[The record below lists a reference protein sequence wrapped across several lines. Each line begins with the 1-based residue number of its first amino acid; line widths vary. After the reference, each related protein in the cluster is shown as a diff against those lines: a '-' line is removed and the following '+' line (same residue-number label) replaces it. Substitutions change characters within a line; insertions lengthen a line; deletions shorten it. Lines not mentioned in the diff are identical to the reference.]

1 MWRWHQSRGIVHS
14 QSTAAGDSVVIIG
27 TTSNNH
33 HHSITTCI
41 QCMAY
46 HAACNMLQQ
55 SDMSDTNT
63 HTHTHTHT
71 HTLQCVAL
79 VQIAMQ
85 SLQCLAT
92 KTTAALSHHQHDTS
106 LSSLATQCC
115 IASLRT
121 KIQSPETCEVS
132 RSTSRSCIT
141 LTYTCSSSID
151 NRLRLCHVAIGKS
164 MHCAVSQSPTD
175 QHQWPCIAG
184 CHAIRVATV

>member
-1 MWRWHQSRGIVHS
+1 MEHPVANLLVKAITQQELECGDGTNRVALYIHS
-14 QSTAAGDSVVIIG
+14 
-27 TTSNNH
+27 
-33 HHSITTCI
+33 
-41 QCMAY
+41 
-46 HAACNMLQQ
+46 LQQ
-55 SDMSDTNT
+55 QVTQLSSLGLHPTTITIALRRAFNVWHIMLLAICCSNPTCL
-63 HTHTHTHT
+63 THTHT

-141 LTYTCSSSID
+141 LTHTHVRARSIID
-151 NRLRLCHVAIGKS
+151 YASV
-164 MHCAVSQSPTD
+164 M
-175 QHQWPCIAG
+175 
-184 CHAIRVATV
+184 